1 MEIVPG
7 IHWLKGINGNVYLIV
22 NDDELTLIDTG
33 MPHKAQVILKYITE
47 TLNKQPEDLKTI
59 ILTHGD
65 IDHIGNLTDL
75 KQISGA
81 IVAAHSIETDYI
93 AGRTFKP
100 IAHNTVLFKLMRFA
114 MKKIMNFPHTEV
126 EQKLEDNDVIAGL
139 TVIFTPG
146 HSAGSICL
154 YDPVRKALFSGDTL
168 LSSKGKIT
176 GPRSAVT
183 PDMDTAWA
191 SVEKLKELDIEVVL
205 PGHGEPIKNDATNQV
220 RALKQAEK

>member
-1 MEIVPG
+1 
-7 IHWLKGINGNVYLIV
+7 
-22 NDDELTLIDTG
+22 
-33 MPHKAQVILKYITE
+33 
-47 TLNKQPEDLKTI
+47 
-59 ILTHGD
+59 
-65 IDHIGNLTDL
+65 
-75 KQISGA
+75 
-81 IVAAHSIETDYI
+81 
-93 AGRTFKP
+93 
-100 IAHNTVLFKLMRFA
+100 

-168 LSSKGKIT
+168 LGSKGKIT

-220 RALKQAEK
+220 PCIKTSGKIVVKKTLIQFFRFFHDFLTNFLYKPHKDSQNNSKTNCKN

>member
-1 MEIVPG
+1 
-7 IHWLKGINGNVYLIV
+7 
-22 NDDELTLIDTG
+22 
-33 MPHKAQVILKYITE
+33 
-47 TLNKQPEDLKTI
+47 
-59 ILTHGD
+59 
-65 IDHIGNLTDL
+65 
-75 KQISGA
+75 
-81 IVAAHSIETDYI
+81 
-93 AGRTFKP
+93 
-100 IAHNTVLFKLMRFA
+100 